1 MSKIQDFTKIQG
13 LNKKD
18 DISTQDYVAATSLQR
33 IIAGMINIQ
42 LFLAPAIVMYIV
54 LHIRPYSNIFFYI
67 TLACIIFLIIFPAW
81 QCYWMRTRGQSIG
94 KKIMGIRVI
103 HLDNSSPDFW
113 TNVIKREII
122 YYLYLFFLVITIF
135 YLPDLHNEDFWN
147 FFLLTLLKLG
157 SSVTTLPLLFII
169 LLVNIFNLTCLYR
182 LLSDKFLSITLQDKL
197 AKTKVVQNISK

>member
-1 MSKIQDFTKIQG
+1 
-13 LNKKD
+13 
-18 DISTQDYVAATSLQR
+18 
-33 IIAGMINIQ
+33 MINIQ

-147 FFLLTLLKLG
+147 FFLLTLLKLW

>member
-13 LNKKD
+13 LNEKD
-18 DISTQDYVAATSLQR
+18 DISTQDYLVATSLQHV
-33 IIAGMINIQ
+33 IAGMINIQ

-135 YLPDLHNEDFWN
+135 YLPDL
-147 FFLLTLLKLG
+147 L
-157 SSVTTLPLLFII
+157 
-169 LLVNIFNLTCLYR
+169 
-182 LLSDKFLSITLQDKL
+182 
-197 AKTKVVQNISK
+197 

>member
-1 MSKIQDFTKIQG
+1 
-13 LNKKD
+13 
-18 DISTQDYVAATSLQR
+18 
-33 IIAGMINIQ
+33 MINIQ

-135 YLPDLHNEDFWN
+135 YLPDL
-147 FFLLTLLKLG
+147 L
-157 SSVTTLPLLFII
+157 
-169 LLVNIFNLTCLYR
+169 
-182 LLSDKFLSITLQDKL
+182 
-197 AKTKVVQNISK
+197 

>member
-13 LNKKD
+13 LYEKD

-67 TLACIIFLIIFPAW
+67 TLACIIFLIILPVW

-94 KKIMGIRVI
+94 KKILGIRI
-103 HLDNSSPDFW
+103 IRLDNRPPNFW
-113 TNVIKREII
+113 NIVIKREMI
-122 YYLYLFFLVITIF
+122 YYIYI
-135 YLPDLHNEDFWN
+135 YSCN
-147 FFLLTLLKLG
+147 
-157 SSVTTLPLLFII
+157 
-169 LLVNIFNLTCLYR
+169 
-182 LLSDKFLSITLQDKL
+182 
-197 AKTKVVQNISK
+197 